1 MWLIA
6 FAHEAERRKPHQIV
20 RLPCINLSMSASTAR
35 GFEHSSAR
43 HFALKRHR
51 NFEKIGG
58 SFVNTS
64 IFFIHISTFN
74 MMTMLFFLLFAREYN
89 RSMKLYT
96 YMSAFLDYRV
106 LLLTFCLVVR
116 NPPTSKLLTL
126 SH

>member
-1 MWLIA
+1 
-6 FAHEAERRKPHQIV
+6 
-20 RLPCINLSMSASTAR
+20 
-35 GFEHSSAR
+35 
-43 HFALKRHR
+43 
-51 NFEKIGG
+51 
-58 SFVNTS
+58 
-64 IFFIHISTFN
+64 
-74 MMTMLFFLLFAREYN
+74 MTMLFLLLFAREYN